1 MFRWIIVSSL
11 KFRFLVLAVAG
22 ALLVFRPATFIEL
35 SLHNLTMVLIIGP
48 ILVVFVAC
56 ACSQGRVGNRSAV

>member
-35 SLHNLTMVLIIGP
+35 SLHNLTMALITGS
-48 ILVVFVAC
+48 ILVVLVVGS
-56 ACSQGRVGNRSAV
+56 CSQGPSPH